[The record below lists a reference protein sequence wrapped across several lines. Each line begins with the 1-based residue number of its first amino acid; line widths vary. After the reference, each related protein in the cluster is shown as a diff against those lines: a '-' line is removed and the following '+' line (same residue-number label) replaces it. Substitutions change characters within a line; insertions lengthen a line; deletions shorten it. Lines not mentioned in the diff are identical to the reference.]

1 MTKNMFGIR
10 FNLMKRI
17 SPFDFVESAI
27 SGLRSILHVN
37 HWASPNVSD
46 YATSWL
52 LKN

>member
-10 FNLMKRI
+10 FNEKDIAL
-17 SPFDFVESAI
+17 